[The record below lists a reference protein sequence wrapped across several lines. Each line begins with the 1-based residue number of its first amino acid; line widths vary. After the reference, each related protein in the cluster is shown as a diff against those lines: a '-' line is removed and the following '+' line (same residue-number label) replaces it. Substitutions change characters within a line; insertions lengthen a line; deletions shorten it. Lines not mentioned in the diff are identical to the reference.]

1 MKINSSSSSLPQLG
15 LLPPSDWR
23 AFKIK
28 KCHGLLLI
36 KNPFTSIAQ
45 RYWIRKMLKDYTVGN
60 KNNLLPGRFNQNVI
74 DDFWKCYN
82 EENDEKQKKF
92 LKKSYRWTTLGYN
105 YDWNNKIYNEDDK
118 KDFPVDLHE
127 LICAFAEILG
137 FTNFKSEAAI
147 INFYPIGTTL
157 AAHTDN
163 SEDCNSPLFSLS
175 FGQSAIFLIGGK
187 SKEDTPLP
195 ILLESGDIL
204 VMSDESRF
212 NYHAVPRVFK
222 SIQQP
227 WNSDQ
232 NVGFCSDLDQHVL
245 KECLSSDKWNV
256 FNKYLE
262 DSRINVNVRQVK
274 T

>member
-1 MKINSSSSSLPQLG
+1 
-15 LLPPSDWR
+15 
-23 AFKIK
+23 
-28 KCHGLLLI
+28 
-36 KNPFTSIAQ
+36 
-45 RYWIRKMLKDYTVGN
+45 MLKDYTVGN

-195 ILLESGDIL
+195 ILLESGDVL

-256 FNKYLE
+256 FNEYLD